1 MKTKLLS
8 NQIRKYLGQEEL
20 NNPKVLALID
30 AVNNSYGHY
39 EKDRELLEKAMDLSS
54 NELNEANTK
63 LRLESEDNK
72 IAIERLKESLK
83 ILQDDEPENL
93 RLNVESLS
101 INDLAEIIQAETA
114 RRKLA
119 EQKYKANVANLERS
133 NRELD
138 QFAYV
143 VSHDLKAPL
152 RAIASLAEWIEED
165 LEEKLTPESK
175 SNLELLRGRVLR
187 MESLIHGIL
196 AYSKAGKVTGDL
208 KMVDVNKLIN
218 DIIDSLNPSPHIKIT
233 VDENMPIIE
242 AEETKLYQVLG
253 NLISNSIKYND
264 KPKGIIQVKYLD
276 LEGICQFTV
285 EDNGPGIEK
294 EYHNRIFMIFQTLS
308 ARDQV
313 ESTGIGLSIVKKIVE
328 EQGGKIWIE
337 SEPGQGAKFIF
348 TWPAP
353 VKIKNK
359 SLA

>member
-8 NQIRKYLGQEEL
+8 NQIKKYLGHEEL
-20 NNPKVLALID
+20 KDPKMLAFID
-30 AVNNSYGHY
+30 AVSHSYGHY
-39 EKDRELLEKAMDLSS
+39 EKDRELLEKAMELSS
-54 NELNEANTK
+54 NELNEANAK

-72 IAIERLKESLK
+72 IAIERLKETLR
-83 ILQDDEPENL
+83 ILQEDEPENQ
-93 RLNVESLS
+93 RLKVENLS
-101 INDLAEIIQAETA
+101 INDLAEIIQEETA
-114 RRKLA
+114 RRKVA

-196 AYSKAGKVTGDL
+196 AYSKAGKVTGDVKL
-208 KMVDVNKLIN
+208 VDMNKLLHEIV
-218 DIIDSLNPSPHIKIT
+218 DSLNPAPHIKIT
-233 VDENMPIIE
+233 IDDNLPTIE
-242 AEETKLYQVLG
+242 TEETKLYQVLG

-264 KPKGIIQVKYLD
+264 KANGKINVKYLD

-285 EDNGPGIEK
+285 EDNGPGIEQ
-294 EYHNRIFMIFQTLS
+294 EYHKRIFMIFQTLS

-328 EQGGKIWIE
+328 EQGGKIWVE
-337 SEPGQGAKFIF
+337 SELGQGSKFIF
-348 TWPAP
+348 TWPSP
-353 VKIKNK
+353 IKIKNK